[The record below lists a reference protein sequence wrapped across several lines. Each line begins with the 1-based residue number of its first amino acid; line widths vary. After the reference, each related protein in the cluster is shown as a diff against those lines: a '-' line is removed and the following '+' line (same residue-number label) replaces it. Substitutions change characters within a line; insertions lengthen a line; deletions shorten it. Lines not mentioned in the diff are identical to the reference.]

1 MSVRVVRVLLWA
13 AASLGTFG
21 WQSSAQALE
30 PLTVQ
35 LAFYPQGPQA
45 YLFLAKDKGW
55 FDKAGLAVE
64 LLDGRGSNYSMQVVS
79 SGHADIGE
87 GQLTPM
93 ASAREKG
100 ARVKAIAEWFKKDGP
115 ALVVPQESAIN
126 SPADLK
132 GKKAVLIAA
141 GPWPPLLDSFLK
153 QFGMTQSDL
162 TLMYVDSTA
171 LFSTYATGA
180 ADAMLTVDL
189 AFSEANP
196 RRASRLMSAVDYG
209 VKLPGDGLY
218 VTEDTLAQKQATLTK
233 FIAVCIAALD
243 YIYDGH
249 EAEAVDA
256 IKAQRPELKLTPE
269 TLRFQVDMYRPL
281 RFSPA
286 TEGHPVGWQSG
297 EDWKERIAFMTQ
309 IGLLKAGY
317 DSGDFFTNAFI
328 DASAK

>member
-1 MSVRVVRVLLWA
+1 MA
-13 AASLGTFG
+13 GA
-21 WQSSAQALE
+21 AQAAE
-30 PLTVQ
+30 PLSVQ

-45 YLFLAKDKGW
+45 YLFLAKEKGW
-55 FDKAGLAVE
+55 FDKAGLNVD

-115 ALVVPQESAIN
+115 AVIVPQDSAIK

-132 GKKAVLIAA
+132 GKKVVLIAA

-153 QFGMTQSDL
+153 QFAMTQSNV

-171 LFSTYATGA
+171 LFATYATGA
-180 ADAMLTVDL
+180 ADAMMTVDL
-189 AFSEANP
+189 AFTEANP

-218 VTEDTLAQKQATLTK
+218 ATEDTIAQRKDVLAR
-233 FIAVCIAALD
+233 FIAVCVTAMN

-256 IKAQRPELKLTPE
+256 IKAERPDLKLTPE
-269 TLRFQVDMYRPL
+269 TLRAQVDMYKPL

-286 TEGHPVGWQSG
+286 TKEKTAGWQSP
-297 EDWKERIAFMTQ
+297 EEWKERVGYMTQ
-309 IGLLKAGY
+309 IGLLKTSADG
-317 DSGDFFTNAFI
+317 SDFFTNAFI
-328 DASAK
+328 DAASK